1 MADVLAA
8 DPKGGDRL
16 APGVHLGRYE
26 LLLPVARGGMA
37 RVWAARQHGQRG
49 FNKLVAV
56 KTILPHLRREAQFER
71 MFVNEARVA
80 SFIQHPNCCQTIE
93 LGEDGDILYMAMEWI
108 TGDSLARAL
117 KVSGKAVPM
126 DPRIIARVVADACAG
141 LHAAHQQTDEIG
153 NPLHIVHRDV
163 SPHNIMTGADG
174 TVKVCDFGVA
184 KALGSLQEATLA
196 GQIKGKLNYMSPEQ
210 FMGAPL
216 DARADVFAIGVVIYE
231 ATTGRQPFEGEN
243 DLMVMQNLAR
253 GVFNPP
259 SALVRNYPR
268 ELEQIVVRA
277 MQSERERRFDTA
289 EQLRMALEEWLA
301 RSGPIV
307 TQSHVAAAV
316 RERIGNIIDAR
327 RDQIAKASQGGRNE
341 GTAWPELPGHTPS
354 NLAAGAGGAQMG
366 GPVGA
371 PGTQGAPT
379 GGNSKSGVRS
389 ANPLHTTVPLQ
400 PSSVHHA
407 MQMATAHAAA
417 RGQGGTGNTVPPSS
431 GGGQWWDASAQ
442 GIPPQTIPP
451 QQHGLPQHGMSQQG
465 MSQHGMS
472 QQGLPQQGLP
482 QQNMSGPYSGVGTP
496 SALMSPGNLTGS
508 GPMSPGFPLGLT
520 PGSGPHSMG
529 PGSLNPAHAGQASNA
544 PNDGK
549 AGGAGYYTLAI
560 TIGLVLAFII
570 GGGAWVAYRY
580 TRPVPT
586 TEPTSV
592 GVGTMPNGPGSSA
605 PGTTPSSVTPGTAPA
620 TPPTAGAPSAGGT
633 PGTSETAPP
642 IVLPPTTATG
652 TATAAPAGGTD
663 TPPSGGVV
671 PSGTSTGNGGTGSG
685 GTASGGTASGGTGSQ
700 GTASGGAGT
709 NAGTASGAPSSTAT
723 ARPKPKPTALP
734 DNPY

>member
-1 MADVLAA
+1 MADVLPA
-8 DPKGGDRL
+8 DPKSGDRL
-16 APGVHLGRYE
+16 APGVRLGRYE

-56 KTILPHLRREAQFER
+56 KTILPHLRREEQFER

-80 SFIQHPNCCQTIE
+80 SFIQHPNCCQILE

-108 TGDSLARAL
+108 AGDSLARAL
-117 KVSGKAVPM
+117 KASGKAVPM

-141 LHAAHQQTDEIG
+141 LHAAHMQCDELG
-153 NPLHIVHRDV
+153 RPLHIVHRDV

-253 GVFNPP
+253 GVFKPP
-259 SALVRNYPR
+259 SQVVRNYPR

-301 RSGPIV
+301 RSGSIV

-327 RDQIAKASQGGRNE
+327 RDQIAKASQGGKGE
-341 GTAWPELPGHTPS
+341 GTAWPEVPGHTPS
-354 NLAAGAGGAQMG
+354 NIGAGPSPGAPGIAGLSAAAGAPGVAGAS
-366 GPVGA
+366 
-371 PGTQGAPT
+371 T

-389 ANPLHTTVPLQ
+389 AQNPMHSTMPLQ
-400 PSSVHHA
+400 SSVVQQAIHQATLQAAAAAAAHSQFPPQP
-407 MQMATAHAAA
+407 MQQGSQAHAPF
-417 RGQGGTGNTVPPSS
+417 GPPVTYPPGAMPPVTHPPGAMPPTTMPPGS
-431 GGGQWWDASAQ
+431 GGANRWDGSAPQPQPQGMAQ
-442 GIPPQTIPP
+442 GM
-451 QQHGLPQHGMSQQG
+451 G
-465 MSQHGMS
+465 
-472 QQGLPQQGLP
+472 
-482 QQNMSGPYSGVGTP
+482 GPYSGVSQGPGTI
-496 SALMSPGNLTGS
+496 TGS
-508 GPMSPGFPLGLT
+508 GPLSMGLMSGGAQTSLTT
-520 PGSGPHSMG
+520 PGTARP
-529 PGSLNPAHAGQASNA
+529 
-544 PNDGK
+544 
-549 AGGAGYYTLAI
+549 GGAGYYTLAI
-560 TIGLVLAFII
+560 TIGLVLAFVI
-570 GGGAWVAYRY
+570 GGGAYVAWHY
-580 TRPVPT
+580 TRHPQT
-586 TEPTSV
+586 TEPKVDPAQS
-592 GVGTMPNGPGSSA
+592 GG
-605 PGTTPSSVTPGTAPA
+605 TPSARPSIAATSTGGSGPSALPTVMPPPIETAIPSA
-620 TPPTAGAPSAGGT
+620 TAQPPPTAGGNDTPSPSAVVTGGNGNA
-633 PGTSETAPP
+633 GTIPQ
-642 IVLPPTTATG
+642 
-652 TATAAPAGGTD
+652 
-663 TPPSGGVV
+663 
-671 PSGTSTGNGGTGSG
+671 GNGGG
-685 GTASGGTASGGTGSQ
+685 G
-700 GTASGGAGT
+700 
-709 NAGTASGAPSSTAT
+709 GAPSSTAT
-723 ARPKPKPTALP
+723 SRPKPKPTALP

>member
-1 MADVLAA
+1 MADVLPA
-8 DPKGGDRL
+8 DPKSGDRL
-16 APGVHLGRYE
+16 APGVRLGRYE

-80 SFIQHPNCCQTIE
+80 SFIQHPNCCQIVE
-93 LGEDGDILYMAMEWI
+93 LGEEGDILYMAMEWI

-141 LHAAHQQTDEIG
+141 LHAAHQQTDELG
-153 NPLHIVHRDV
+153 RPLHIVHRDV

-259 SALVRNYPR
+259 SHVVHNYPR

-327 RDQIAKASQGGRNE
+327 RDQIAKASQGGKGE
-341 GTAWPELPGHTPS
+341 GAAWPEVPGHTPS
-354 NLAAGAGGAQMG
+354 NLGAAPAQAAGPPGMPGAGAL
-366 GPVGA
+366 GPPNA
-371 PGTQGAPT
+371 PPV
-379 GGNSKSGVRS
+379 GNSKSGVRN
-389 ANPLHTTVPLQ
+389 AQNPLLTTMPLQ
-400 PSSVHHA
+400 SSTVQQAIHLA
-407 MQMATAHAAA
+407 MLQATAAAHAQAHPTSQVP
-417 RGQGGTGNTVPPSS
+417 GQPAQYAGQQGSQVHSPFGPPITQPPQGHMPAGNTMPPSS
-431 GGGQWWDASAQ
+431 GTGQWWEGSA
-442 GIPPQTIPP
+442 PPP
-451 QQHGLPQHGMSQQG
+451 QQPGAAGMA
-465 MSQHGMS
+465 
-472 QQGLPQQGLP
+472 
-482 QQNMSGPYSGVGTP
+482 GPYSGVSQGPGTI
-496 SALMSPGNLTGS
+496 TGS
-508 GPMSPGFPLGLT
+508 GPLSLGLMSS
-520 PGSGPHSMG
+520 PMSGPMSAQQTALTS
-529 PGSLNPAHAGQASNA
+529 PP
-544 PNDGK
+544 K
-549 AGGAGYYTLAI
+549 GGAGYYTLAI
-560 TIGLVLAFII
+560 TIGLVLAFVI
-570 GGGAWVAYRY
+570 GGGAWVAWRY
-580 TRPVPT
+580 SRTTPLTDPTGAKIDAAPT
-586 TEPTSV
+586 TRTAPT
-592 GVGTMPNGPGSSA
+592 GTMT
-605 PGTTPSSVTPGTAPA
+605 GTTSTATTAAATGAAPSAAPTIMPPIELPPA
-620 TPPTAGAPSAGGT
+620 TP
-633 PGTSETAPP
+633 
-642 IVLPPTTATG
+642 
-652 TATAAPAGGTD
+652 AATD
-663 TPPSGGVV
+663 TPPANGGGGNAGT
-671 PSGTSTGNGGTGSG
+671 SNTGSNNGGTST
-685 GTASGGTASGGTGSQ
+685 SGGTGTG
-700 GTASGGAGT
+700 GTSG
-709 NAGTASGAPSSTAT
+709 GAPSSTAT
-723 ARPKPKPTALP
+723 SRPKPKPTALP

>member
-1 MADVLAA
+1 MADVLPA
-8 DPKGGDRL
+8 DPKSGDRL
-16 APGVHLGRYE
+16 APGVRLGRYE

-80 SFIQHPNCCQTIE
+80 SFIQHPNCCQIVE
-93 LGEDGDILYMAMEWI
+93 LGEEGDILYMAMEWI

-141 LHAAHQQTDEIG
+141 LHAAHQQTDEMG
-153 NPLHIVHRDV
+153 RPLHIVHRDV

-259 SALVRNYPR
+259 SQVAHNYPR

-327 RDQIAKASQGGRNE
+327 RDQIAKASQGGKGE
-341 GTAWPELPGHTPS
+341 GAAWPEVPGHTPS
-354 NLAAGAGGAQMG
+354 NLGAAPAQAVAGPPGMPGANAL
-366 GPVGA
+366 GA
-371 PGTQGAPT
+371 PNAPPV
-379 GGNSKSGVRS
+379 GNSKSGVRN
-389 ANPLHTTVPLQ
+389 AQNPLLMTMPLQ
-400 PSSVHHA
+400 SSTVQQA
-407 MQMATAHAAA
+407 IQMAVLQATAAQHASQFPQQPNQYP
-417 RGQGGTGNTVPPSS
+417 GQAGPYGQQGQQGSQVHAPFGPPITQSPPGNMQQGNMPQGNTMPPSS
-431 GGGQWWDASAQ
+431 GTGQWWEGSA
-442 GIPPQTIPP
+442 PP
-451 QQHGLPQHGMSQQG
+451 QQQQQG
-465 MSQHGMS
+465 MA
-472 QQGLPQQGLP
+472 
-482 QQNMSGPYSGVGTP
+482 GPYSGVSQGPGTI
-496 SALMSPGNLTGS
+496 TGS
-508 GPMSPGFPLGLT
+508 GPLSLGLLAS
-520 PGSGPHSMG
+520 PMSGPMSAQQTALTT
-529 PGSLNPAHAGQASNA
+529 PP
-544 PNDGK
+544 K
-549 AGGAGYYTLAI
+549 GGAGYYTLAI
-560 TIGLVLAFII
+560 TIGLVLAFVI
-570 GGGAWVAYRY
+570 GGGAYVGWRY
-580 TRPVPT
+580 TR
-586 TEPTSV
+586 
-592 GVGTMPNGPGSSA
+592 
-605 PGTTPSSVTPGTAPA
+605 TAPA
-620 TPPTAGAPSAGGT
+620 SDPTGTKIDAVPTAPNASPTIPTTTSTPTAAAPTIIPPIELPSATPAATDTPPATGGGNAGT
-633 PGTSETAPP
+633 
-642 IVLPPTTATG
+642 TG
-652 TATAAPAGGTD
+652 TAT
-663 TPPSGGVV
+663 
-671 PSGTSTGNGGTGSG
+671 SGTSTSTGTGTVSG
-685 GTASGGTASGGTGSQ
+685 GGGGG
-700 GTASGGAGT
+700 GG
-709 NAGTASGAPSSTAT
+709 GAPSSTAT
-723 ARPKPKPTALP
+723 SRPKPKPTALP